1 MISNE
6 RMQQLHDLWGNETN
20 EEWTTEWRDDL
31 TSEEEALVDKW
42 DQQLIEDMTRIV
54 NALN

>member
-20 EEWTTEWRDDL
+20 EERTTEWRDDL